1 MNPESPRFD
10 TETGKRLE
18 QFPPVSKLE
27 PPTLDLKIKKTQ
39 MSNDREDQRLD
50 LEESPDVKEVVFPSQ
65 LLSGEPYMNAE
76 KNAKEKFAN
85 EYPEDSK
92 KYAEKEKV
100 RIYDDPST
108 DPAYKSL
115 EAEILASANEAISY
129 GRKRGWIKDADEE
142 RRIWN
147 REYDRKNQFGW
158 SRFVTLYPEKAAAY
172 AAKNELIA

>member
-76 KNAKEKFAN
+76 KMQ
-85 EYPEDSK
+85 K
-92 KYAEKEKV
+92 KNLQMS
-100 RIYDDPST
+100 I
-108 DPAYKSL
+108 
-115 EAEILASANEAISY
+115 
-129 GRKRGWIKDADEE
+129 RKTQRNMPK
-142 RRIWN
+142 
-147 REYDRKNQFGW
+147 K
-158 SRFVTLYPEKAAAY
+158 K
-172 AAKNELIA
+172 K